1 MSQPILSF
9 DEGAGRKLAEM
20 REAGRFTDS
29 ALRVSVQEEG
39 AAFHYQIEV
48 VEEDA
53 REAGDAIVECE
64 GIAVYVDPGSAPRL
78 RGATLRYVD
87 DLSGSGFKF
96 DNPNRPRLLEN
107 PIAARV
113 QQVLDEQIN
122 PGVASHGGRV
132 SLVDVQESRVWIR
145 FGGGCQGCGQA
156 DVTLKEGVVGALR
169 QAVPEI
175 AEVLDATDH
184 AAGEQP
190 YFPSA
195 R

>member
-1 MSQPILSF
+1 MDQPILSF
-9 DEGAGRKLAEM
+9 DDGAGRKLAEM

-48 VEEDA
+48 VKEDA
-53 REAGDAIVECE
+53 REASDAVVDCD
-64 GIAVYVDPGSAPRL
+64 GVAFYVDSQSAPRL
-78 RGATLRYVD
+78 QGATLRYVD
-87 DLSGSGFKF
+87 DLEGSGFKF

-107 PIAARV
+107 PLAARV
-113 QQVLDEQIN
+113 QQILDERIN
-122 PGVASHGGRV
+122 PGVAAHGGRV
-132 SLVDVQESRVWIR
+132 SLVDVRESRVWIR
-145 FGGGCQGCGQA
+145 FGGGCQGCGMA

-169 QAVPEI
+169 EAVPEI

-190 YFPSA
+190 YYPPAS
-195 R
+195 

>member
-1 MSQPILSF
+1 MDQPILSF

-39 AAFHYQIEV
+39 AAFHYEIEV
-48 VEEDA
+48 VKQEA
-53 REAGDAIVECE
+53 REEGDAVVDCD
-64 GIAVYVDPGSAPRL
+64 GIAFYVDPDSVPRL
-78 RGATLRYVD
+78 KGATLRYVD
-87 DLSGSGFKF
+87 DLDGSGFKF

-122 PGVASHGGRV
+122 PGVAAHGGRV
-132 SLVDVQESRVWIR
+132 SLVDVQERRVSIR
-145 FGGGCQGCGQA
+145 FGGGCQGCGMA

-175 AEVLDATDH
+175 AEVLDVTDH

-190 YFPSA
+190 YLPPA